1 MRLEALLA
9 VAALALGC
17 SSRIDIQHD
26 FDPSADFSGYRTF
39 RMMEESRP
47 RPRSQQMY
55 EARLETAISNEM
67 TAKGLRL
74 SNNPDLLV
82 AWDAA
87 SEGKKSVS
95 TTGSTYGTG
104 YYGRYGRGWRG
115 GYSTTYAHTTVNEWT
130 EGTLIIDVIDAARER
145 LVFRGSAQAKLN
157 ERATPEERTRR
168 LNEAV
173 AMILEN
179 LPIGN

>member
-1 MRLEALLA
+1 MRLKALLA
-9 VAALALGC
+9 VAALAVGC
-17 SSRIDIQHD
+17 SSGIQIEHD
-26 FDPSADFSGYRTF
+26 FDPSVDFSGYSTF
-39 RMMEESRP
+39 ALMEETQERP
-47 RPRSQQMY
+47 RAQQLFEPRVDAAI
-55 EARLETAISNEM
+55 EAEM
-67 TAKGLRL
+67 AAKGL
-74 SNNPDLLV
+74 SQNANPDLLV

-104 YYGRYGRGWRG
+104 YYGSYGRGWGG

-130 EGTLIIDVIDAARER
+130 EGTLVIDVIDAAREQ

-157 ERATPEERTRR
+157 ESATPEERTQNINR
-168 LNEAV
+168 AV